1 MIERL
6 VSSIVEGPLVT
17 AQVKPHIAR
26 LEVPLLN
33 AAMRVQ
39 DFFSAPDHPARQ
51 VLNQLGRVTGGA
63 DGDLDAS
70 VGRAVNAAV
79 EHVVN
84 ESADD
89 GGAYAQTARQL
100 ERVIAD

>member
-6 VSSIVEGPLVT
+6 VSSMVEGPLVA

-39 DFFSAPDHPARQ
+39 DFFSTPDHPARQ
-51 VLNQLGRVTGGA
+51 VLNQLGRVTGGP
-63 DGDLDAS
+63 
-70 VGRAVNAAV
+70 
-79 EHVVN
+79 VVIWMHQSG
-84 ESADD
+84 E
-89 GGAYAQTARQL
+89 Q
-100 ERVIAD
+100 